1 MLVFTVPS
9 RHRLFSIYFLSVFL
23 EYYYHLYS
31 SSNLIFNIITMKEEK
46 RERRGERKELT
57 GLTALTGV
65 RRNSEA
71 EPSRPDSLKDESR
84 KAASEPSVLSVVAAS
99 GAWRPRLRPHSGYR
113 LPRGARPPP
122 RGSLDR
128 LTLRSSS
135 AAAVEPPPPG
145 RHLQE
150 PFASSGAARDGAAVL
165 TV

>member
-9 RHRLFSIYFLSVFL
+9 RHRLFSIRYFLSVFL

-71 EPSRPDSLKDESR
+71 EPSRPDSLKDEVEKRRQSR
-84 KAASEPSVLSVVAAS
+84 
-99 GAWRPRLRPHSGYR
+99 
-113 LPRGARPPP
+113 
-122 RGSLDR
+122 
-128 LTLRSSS
+128 
-135 AAAVEPPPPG
+135 
-145 RHLQE
+145 QCCQ
-150 PFASSGAARDGAAVL
+150 
-165 TV
+165 

>member
-1 MLVFTVPS
+1 
-9 RHRLFSIYFLSVFL
+9 
-23 EYYYHLYS
+23 
-31 SSNLIFNIITMKEEK
+31 MKEEK

-99 GAWRPRLRPHSGYR
+99 GAWRPRLSPNSGYR
-113 LPRGARPPP
+113 LPRVARSPP

-135 AAAVEPPPPG
+135 AAAVEPS
-145 RHLQE
+145 QAA
-150 PFASSGAARDGAAVL
+150 ASSGNRLSPSGAARDGAAAL
-165 TV
+165 TVWTRAPPPQEPPEIDESFSLGSPAAAHIQTGCTAHH

>member
-1 MLVFTVPS
+1 
-9 RHRLFSIYFLSVFL
+9 
-23 EYYYHLYS
+23 
-31 SSNLIFNIITMKEEK
+31 
-46 RERRGERKELT
+46 
-57 GLTALTGV
+57 
-65 RRNSEA
+65 
-71 EPSRPDSLKDESR
+71 
-84 KAASEPSVLSVVAAS
+84 VLSVVAAS